1 MKIRAQNKRHFK
13 VELAKVTDEVM
24 WDLPEE
30 GTTLNDS
37 SCPLLLASKHLE
49 TFKKLNRGELVKD
62 FYLYLIETG
71 ILSLSA

>member
-1 MKIRAQNKRHFK
+1 
-13 VELAKVTDEVM
+13 M

-30 GTTLNDS
+30 GTRLNDS

-49 TFKKLNRGELVKD
+49 AFKKLRAEVVKD

>member
-1 MKIRAQNKRHFK
+1 MKIWAQNERHFK
-13 VELAKVTDEVM
+13 VELAKVTEEVM

-30 GTTLNDS
+30 GTRLNDS

-49 TFKKLNRGELVKD
+49 AFKKLRAEVVKD